1 MNRTDKI
8 IHKLKKA
15 EVYDGRQPIRYKGVI
30 VAEERR
36 PTNYRGMGD
45 IAIDGIALGIDAGT
59 EVIESP
65 ARAQRT
71 KVILRVVAAYTKDY
85 SGKAPKAWTYDLGE
99 EQN

>member
-1 MNRTDKI
+1 MNRTDKL

-36 PTNYRGMGD
+36 PTNYKGMGD

-59 EVIESP
+59 EPIESP
-65 ARAQRT
+65 AKAQRT
-71 KVILRVVAAYTKDY
+71 KVILRVVAAYTE
-85 SGKAPKAWTYDLGE
+85 GL
-99 EQN
+99 